1 MSEEKLIN
9 ILVVD
14 DSADD
19 RHIAKKILEKNDFR
33 VSEASSWIEALQLIA
48 NGNIDLLLLDLKMP
62 EVDGME
68 LLGMIRKKNS
78 KLGLPA
84 IIYSSCDLDDVKD
97 ADGANAFIEK
107 YGDPSKLLKKVREIL
122 KIDTSIRGTML

>member
-33 VSEASSWIEALQLIA
+33 VSEASSWIEALKLIS
-48 NGNIDLLLLDLKMP
+48 NGGIDLLLLDLRMP

-97 ADGANAFIEK
+97 TDEANAFIEK
-107 YGDPSKLLKKVREIL
+107 YGDPSTLLKKVREIL
-122 KIDTSIRGTML
+122 KIDSSIRGTIL